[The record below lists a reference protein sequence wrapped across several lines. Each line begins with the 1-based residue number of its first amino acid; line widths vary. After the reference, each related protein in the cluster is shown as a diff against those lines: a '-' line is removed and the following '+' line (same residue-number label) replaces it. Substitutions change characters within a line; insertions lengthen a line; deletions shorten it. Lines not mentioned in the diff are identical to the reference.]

1 MKAMWM
7 KGTIAALVVAITVLA
22 GGCAATQVRNQWKD
36 PSWAGPPATSVLVV
50 GISRSETTRRLF
62 EDTFVKELQADGLTA
77 TASYTQ
83 VAGGQDNTPQLT
95 QLVKSSHADIV
106 LATRVQSTQQKT
118 DVSPGYV
125 APPYG
130 GFWGWYGSAWMAEPP
145 LVSQYEVV
153 TLETTVWDTRTEKLI
168 WSITTERVA
177 SKNIPAATVQLAQT
191 LIPRMKAQGII
202 R

>member
-7 KGTIAALVVAITVLA
+7 KGTIAALVVAITLLA
-22 GGCAATQVRNQWKD
+22 GGCAATQVRGQWMD
-36 PSWAGPPATSVLVV
+36 PSWKGPPATSVIVV

-77 TASYTQ
+77 IASYTQ
-83 VAGGQDNTPQLT
+83 VQGGQDNTPQLS
-95 QLVKSSHADIV
+95 QFVKSAHADIV
-106 LATRVQSTQQKT
+106 LATRVQGTQQKT

-125 APPYG
+125 AAPYG
-130 GFWGWYGSAWMAEPP
+130 GFWGWYGSAWIAEPM
-145 LVSQYEVV
+145 VSQYEVV

-191 LIPRMKAQGII
+191 IIPRMKAQGII